1 MQSHTKERQSRCR
14 AEPETTISP
23 GNPPTTPRAAPGS
36 LFGNPGLLLR
46 LTTAAPVAIVS
57 NIKVVLLFRQ
67 RVELGAGIFKEIV
80 IWRLPRR
87 LPGSRHPYK
96 YRMALIDAGACV
108 LRYDNEAGKGD
119 HRHTGDQEE
128 PYEFTTIEQLLGD
141 FEASIRRYLDGH
153 PHHR

>member
-1 MQSHTKERQSRCR
+1 ME
-14 AEPETTISP
+14 A
-23 GNPPTTPRAAPGS
+23 
-36 LFGNPGLLLR
+36 
-46 LTTAAPVAIVS
+46 
-57 NIKVVLLFRQ
+57 VLVFWQ
-67 RVELGAGIFKEIV
+67 RVELGAGTFNEIV

-87 LPGSRHPYK
+87 LPGSDHPYK
-96 YRMALIDAGACV
+96 YRMALIEAGVCV

-119 HRHTGDQEE
+119 HRHVGDREE